1 MTQTFVVELYELYS
15 QKYLV
20 EAVSK
25 ADAISSVL
33 DGDGRQWGEP
43 DFLETAEQYG
53 MPVEESQED
62 NVDSGDDDGFEEYV
76 DRRTDSSGGI
86 VEGVRSVSVADED
99 DD

>member
-1 MTQTFVVELYELYS
+1 MTQTFVVEMYELYS

-25 ADAISSVL
+25 ADAISGVL
-33 DGDGRQWGEP
+33 DGDGREWGEP

-62 NVDSGDDDGFEEYV
+62 DDPGDDDGFEEYV